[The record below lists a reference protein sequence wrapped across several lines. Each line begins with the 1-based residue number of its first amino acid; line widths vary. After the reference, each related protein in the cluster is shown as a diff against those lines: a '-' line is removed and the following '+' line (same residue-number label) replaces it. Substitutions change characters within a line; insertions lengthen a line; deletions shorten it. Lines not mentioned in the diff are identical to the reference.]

1 MSGGDHNSALLE
13 IFFFLLR
20 VDWEL
25 KGTGEQGEAAAW
37 FKRWT
42 GRREKRGAICPLLS
56 WFDLDPRREQ
66 VI

>member
-37 FKRWT
+37 FKR
-42 GRREKRGAICPLLS
+42 
-56 WFDLDPRREQ
+56 
-66 VI
+66 